1 MARTVMNLIFLML
14 FSTTCCRAYD
24 FTWGLARSVGDTLK
38 PGDILNSSSCLVSA
52 SSNFILAFS
61 KPVHL
66 LDTYLCIWRNDSS
79 STWNANRL
87 RPLLYPQG
95 VLSWDEDGRR
105 LRIIDPAGD
114 PISLFKPS
122 ESTDYEISNTSTL
135 MARLLDDGNL
145 VVQELDVYR
154 STKVL
159 WQSFDSPTDTLL
171 PGMKLGVNRR
181 TRRIWALKSWSTE
194 NSPNP
199 GAFSLQW
206 DPYARQLQ

>member
-1 MARTVMNLIFLML
+1 MARTITNLIFLML

-24 FTWGLARSVGDTLK
+24 STWGLARSVGDTLK

-52 SSNFILAFS
+52 SGNFITAFS
-61 KPVHL
+61 KPVYL
-66 LDTYLCIWRNDSS
+66 LDTYLCIWRNDSF

-87 RPLLYPQG
+87 RPLLYPHG

-145 VVQELDVYR
+145 VVQELDVYG

-159 WQSFDSPTDTLL
+159 WQSFDSPADTLL
-171 PGMKLGVNRR
+171 PGMKLGINHRTSRIFVSRVMVNGKQPKPRGFQ
-181 TRRIWALKSWSTE
+181 
-194 NSPNP
+194 P
-199 GAFSLQW
+199 
-206 DPYARQLQ
+206 